1 MTNRN
6 KIVVRKMKS
15 GEKGMFKGNTYLGRP
30 QSNKKDKDKGVIYRL
45 ERLYEQAK
53 DIASATGEAIADV
66 YERLKKAAG
75 FNEGGMPTQRKGNL
89 DYRNSAVTNTVD
101 NRKNK

>member
-1 MTNRN
+1 MVFQEEEGVSSPVCWKTC
-6 KIVVRKMKS
+6 
-15 GEKGMFKGNTYLGRP
+15 G
-30 QSNKKDKDKGVIYRL
+30 KDKEKGVIYRL

-53 DIASATGEAIADV
+53 DIASGTGEAISEV
-66 YERLKKAAG
+66 YERLKEAAG

-89 DYRNSAVTNTVD
+89 DYRNSTVTNRVD